1 MNLLITLL
9 AFAFALGVLI
19 TIHEYGH
26 YRVAVAAGVKVLR
39 FSIGFGKP
47 LLRWTRGADK
57 TEFVLAAIPLGGYVR
72 MLDEREGAV
81 ADAELPRA
89 FNRQSLSKRAA
100 IVAAGPAA
108 NLLLA
113 VLLFAVVAMVGVR
126 EPVAILGAPPA
137 QSPAAIAGVQ
147 GGERVMAIAQAGASQ
162 EVKSWTDLRWKLL
175 NAAMNGDR
183 LDLIVQ
189 TPVDGSQRQ
198 IPLDF
203 SASTRAAESAGFL
216 SSFGLRLQSPPAE
229 IREVVAGGP
238 AQRSGLRPGDRIVAV
253 DGKPTATADAL
264 MRAIQQSGGKVL
276 QLQVR
281 RGDALF
287 SAQLLPMSVPVG
299 GKPVWRIEALLGG
312 DIPTV
317 KVERNPLQALQSGAQ
332 RTWELSVLTLKTLG
346 RMVIGQASLQ
356 NLSGP
361 VTIADYAGKSAELGW
376 MAYLSFLAVVSVSLG
391 VLNLLPLPVLDGGHL
406 LYYAYEGLTRRSV
419 SQRWQERLQQGGLAV
434 IAMMMAIA
442 LYNDLTR
449 LLGQM
454 H

>member
-189 TPVDGSQRQ
+189 TPADGSQRQ

-238 AQRSGLRPGDRIVAV
+238 AQRGGLRPGDRIVAV

-406 LYYAYEGLTRRSV
+406 LYYAYQGLTRRSV

-434 IAMMMAIA
+434 ITMMMAIA

>member
-26 YRVAVAAGVKVLR
+26 YRVAVASGVKVLR

-47 LLRWTRGADK
+47 LLRWTQGADK

-81 ADAELPRA
+81 AEAELPRA
-89 FNRQSLSKRAA
+89 FNRQSLSRRAA

-113 VLLFAVVAMVGVR
+113 VALFAVVAMVGVR

-137 QSPAAIAGVQ
+137 QSPAALAGVQ
-147 GGERVMAIAQAGASQ
+147 GGERVTAIAQAGTIQ
-162 EVKSWTDLRWKLL
+162 EVKSWTDLRWRLL

-189 TPVDGSQRQ
+189 SPAQTLQRQ

-203 SASTRAAESAGFL
+203 SASSGAAESAGFL
-216 SSFGLRLQSPPAE
+216 TSFGLHLQSPPAE

-238 AQRSGLRPGDRIVAV
+238 AQRSGLRAGDRITAV
-253 DGKPTATADAL
+253 DGKPTTTADAL

-281 RGDALF
+281 RGDAVF
-287 SAQLLPMSVPVG
+287 SAQLQPTSVLVG
-299 GKPVWRIEALLGG
+299 GKRVWRIEALLGG

-317 KVERNPLQALQSGAQ
+317 KVERNPLQALQNGAQ
-332 RTWELSVLTLKTLG
+332 RTWDLSVLTLKTLG

-434 IAMMMAIA
+434 IATMMAIA

>member
-9 AFAFALGVLI
+9 AFAFALGLLI

-26 YRVAVAAGVKVLR
+26 YRVAVACGVKVLR

-47 LLRWTRGADK
+47 LLRWTRGADR
-57 TEFVLAAIPLGGYVR
+57 TEFTLSSIPLGGYVK
-72 MLDEREGAV
+72 MLDEREGEV
-81 ADAELPRA
+81 AERDLPRA

-113 VLLFAVVAMVGVR
+113 VVLFAVVALVGVQ
-126 EPVAILGAPPA
+126 EPVAILGVPPA
-137 QSPAAIAGVQ
+137 QSTAAMAGVQ
-147 GGERVMAIAQAGASQ
+147 GGERVVAIVQDGQQ
-162 EVKSWTDLRWKLL
+162 EAVQSWTGLRWSLL
-175 NAAMNGDR
+175 NAAMNGER
-183 LDLIVQ
+183 IGLVVER
-189 TPVDGSQRQ
+189 TSDGPQRE
-198 IPLDF
+198 IALDF
-203 SASTRAAESAGFL
+203 SSSMRAAENAGFL
-216 SSFGLRLQSPPAE
+216 ANYGLHLQSPPAE

-238 AQRSGLRPGDRIVAV
+238 AQRSGLRAGDLITAV
-253 DGKPTATADAL
+253 DGQPVATADGL
-264 MRAIQQSGGKVL
+264 MAAIQGSAGKAL
-276 QLQVR
+276 QLEVR
-281 RGDALF
+281 RDGRLF
-287 SAQLLPMSVPVG
+287 QTRLQPKAVAVG
-299 GKPVWRIEALLGG
+299 GKSVWRIEAMLGG
-312 DIPTV
+312 EVPMV
-317 KVERNPLQALQSGAQ
+317 KIERNPLQALQDGVQ

-376 MAYLSFLAVVSVSLG
+376 VAYLSFLAVVSVSLG

-419 SQRWQERLQQGGLAV
+419 SQRWQERLQQGGLVV

-442 LYNDLTR
+442 LYNDLAR